1 MKRRE
6 FVTGLVSGIGA
17 GAAAFGDSRTHAAAG
32 GSPAGA
38 SSTTGE
44 PASAAPP
51 GGRQPGGQ
59 PGTSRPA
66 GATSSHARMTVGC
79 QRSPTDAKMLAFF
92 KRHGVEHICGY
103 PPRQEARESWS
114 VDALRRLREQ
124 CESFG
129 VSLDMVQ
136 FPFLSSSAITATNRK
151 AIMLG
156 QDPDRQ
162 REMDDVHEIIRH
174 CAAAGIPAIKYNM
187 NLLGVLRTADTP
199 GRGGSR
205 YSTWKLADAR
215 EDPPLTRAGRVTE
228 DQAWERITW
237 FLERAVPVAEE
248 HRVRLACH
256 PHDPG
261 VPARG
266 FRGVVRVLGTV
277 DGLKRFVD
285 IKPSPYHGLNLC
297 LGTTAEM
304 LQDPATEIHD
314 VIRYFGERK
323 KIFNIHFR
331 NIRGRRDDFH
341 EVFPDEGVMDMAKV
355 LATLRDVQYEY
366 MLMPDHMPHHDD
378 DPGQLQAFAFGY
390 GYISALIQAVAGR
403 PPSSRQA

>member
-1 MKRRE
+1 MKRRQ
-6 FVTGLVSGIGA
+6 FVTGVVSGIGA
-17 GAAAFGDSRTHAAAG
+17 AAGAAAGAGAFGDRPARAAGLSAGAAAG
-32 GSPAGA
+32 QAGKGTPAGA
-38 SSTTGE
+38 
-44 PASAAPP
+44 ASARAK
-51 GGRQPGGQ
+51 
-59 PGTSRPA
+59 
-66 GATSSHARMTVGC
+66 MMVGC

-103 PPRQEARESWS
+103 PSRQEARESWS

-136 FPFLSSSAITATNRK
+136 FPFLSSSAISATNRK

-156 QDPDRQ
+156 QDPERQ
-162 REMDDVHEIIRH
+162 REMDEVHEIIRH

-205 YSTWKLADAR
+205 YSTWKLAEAK
-215 EDPPLTRAGRVTE
+215 EDPPLTRAGRVDA

-248 HRVRLACH
+248 HKVRLACH

-261 VPARG
+261 VPPRG
-266 FRGVVRVLGTV
+266 FRGIVRVLGTV

-285 IKPSPYHGLNLC
+285 IKASPYHGLNLC

-304 LQDPATEIHD
+304 LQDPANEIHD

-355 LATLRDVQYEY
+355 MATLRDVQYDY
-366 MLMPDHMPHHDD
+366 MLMPDHMPRHED
-378 DPGQLQAFAFGY
+378 DPGGLQAFAFGY
-390 GYISALIQAVAGR
+390 GYIAALLQTVVGRTPSTKQA
-403 PPSSRQA
+403 